1 MLLLLNILSYINIK
15 SKPQVK
21 NYKKASKKGFFLIYY
36 IKRRNEM
43 KKLPNMISIARA
55 LLSIALIFPPM
66 FSWGFYT
73 IYIICGLS
81 DLLDGVLAR
90 KLNCVSV
97 KGAMIDS
104 AADIIFFCVLVVRL
118 VLALNYPL
126 WVLIS
131 IAVIALIRTFTII
144 MGAIK
149 FKKLTVLHTVL
160 NKIAGSLV
168 FLSPLLYL
176 VAAKNIEV
184 TAVILIAIVLIS
196 SVEEFAIVMLQKTFD
211 PDVKFLFPRK

>member
-1 MLLLLNILSYINIK
+1 
-15 SKPQVK
+15 
-21 NYKKASKKGFFLIYY
+21 
-36 IKRRNEM
+36 M

-131 IAVIALIRTFTII
+131 IAAIALIRTFTII

-149 FKKLTVLHTVL
+149 FKKLTVLHTV
-160 NKIAGSLV
+160 
-168 FLSPLLYL
+168 
-176 VAAKNIEV
+176 
-184 TAVILIAIVLIS
+184 
-196 SVEEFAIVMLQKTFD
+196 
-211 PDVKFLFPRK
+211 